1 MSSSDR
7 YSLFSPP
14 EGKAYIIAEIANA
27 AQGVF
32 ENNIKLINAAS
43 DAKADAV
50 KFQFYKYDVLAASS
64 YWRYNV
70 YKRTFYSADQR
81 RQFIEK
87 ASKEGLDVWI
97 DVFDRWGLKVV
108 KKNIDK
114 ISAVKIP
121 PTVILDEDLVSGIMS
136 LDLPTAIGVGGYED
150 EDIDFVLSL
159 IERFSNPILLMYGF
173 QGHPTPI
180 EDTTLGRIEHLKKK
194 YGYPVGYADHV
205 EAGTEISY
213 KLPEY
218 AFFSG
223 AGIIEKH
230 IILDRLEKGDVG
242 VDEVLDYYSSL
253 EPNEFKEF
261 VKNIRRC
268 EVIYGTGKI
277 TNVQKDYLKYA
288 TRMTTKKK
296 FNPGDLV
303 FKKDI
308 LFRRANELDS
318 LYPNELSDYLPGVV
332 REKIGAN
339 IGITK
344 KDINKAVIGII
355 VVCRLTSNR
364 LKNKAL
370 LKLNGFTAIE
380 RCLLNCLAAETPSH
394 TVLATSM
401 TDKDSELKNY
411 TLNGKVKFFQGSG
424 DDPALRMLDAT
435 KEFGI
440 DIVVRVTGDSP
451 LMSYELIDYLIKS
464 HIAEGADYSYYKDAP
479 LGASP
484 EVINKQAIS
493 KLIELAQTM
502 GYSEYLSLFFKNNP
516 SVFELNAVKAPK
528 EFSKPKYRLNLDY
541 QEDYDLLEKI
551 FFQLNVEKKPIGL
564 STVINHLDINP
575 KLLDIN
581 KNVTSVY
588 RKGKLKKE
596 LDKITLIRVNDN

>member
-32 ENNIKLINAAS
+32 EKNIELINVAS
-43 DAKADAV
+43 EAKADAI

-70 YKRTFYSADQR
+70 YERTFYTAAQR
-81 RQFIEK
+81 RRFIEK
-87 ASKEGLDVWI
+87 ASEEKLDVWVDI
-97 DVFDRWGLKVV
+97 FDRWGLKVA
-108 KKNIDK
+108 KKNVAK

-159 IERFSNPILLMYGF
+159 IERFSNPIILMYGF

-230 IILDRLEKGDVG
+230 IILDRSEKGDVG

-296 FNPGDLV
+296 FNPEDLV

-308 LFRRANELDS
+308 LFRRTNELDS

-332 REKIGAN
+332 RGKIGAN

-344 KDINKAVIGII
+344 NDINKAVVGII
-355 VVCRLTSNR
+355 VVCRLSSTR

-380 RCLLNCLAAETPSH
+380 RCLLNCLAAETPSQ

-424 DDPALRMLDAT
+424 DDPAVRMLDAA
-435 KEFGI
+435 KKFGI
-440 DIVVRVTGDSP
+440 DIVVRITGDSP
-451 LMSYELIDYLIKS
+451 LMSYELIDYLIES
-464 HIAEGADYSYYKDAP
+464 HIAEGADFSYYKDAP

-484 EVINKQAIS
+484 EVVNVQAII
-493 KLIELAQTM
+493 KVINLAQTM
-502 GYSEYLSLFFKNNP
+502 GYSEYFSLFFKNNP
-516 SVFELNAVKAPK
+516 SVFSLNAIKVPK
-528 EFSKPKYRLNLDY
+528 KFSRSKYRLNLDY
-541 QEDYDLLEKI
+541 QEDYDLLTNIFEGLNIQEGPVSLSSVIRYIEKNPGVLD
-551 FFQLNVEKKPIGL
+551 LNKK
-564 STVINHLDINP
+564 
-575 KLLDIN
+575 K
-581 KNVTSVY
+581 KSVY
-588 RKGKLKKE
+588 SAGKFKDELNRVTTIRGKG
-596 LDKITLIRVNDN
+596 

>member
-1 MSSSDR
+1 MALINNSG
-7 YSLFSPP
+7 LFALP

-32 ENNIKLINAAS
+32 EKNIELINVAS
-43 DAKADAV
+43 EAKADAI

-70 YKRTFYSADQR
+70 YERTFYTAAQR
-81 RQFIEK
+81 RRFIEK
-87 ASKEGLDVWI
+87 ASEEKLDVWVDI
-97 DVFDRWGLKVV
+97 FDQWGLKVA
-108 KKNIDK
+108 KKNVSK

-159 IERFSNPILLMYGF
+159 IERFSNPIILMYGF

-230 IILDRLEKGDVG
+230 IILDRSEKGDVG

-296 FNPGDLV
+296 FNPEDLV

-308 LFRRANELDS
+308 LFRRTNELDS

-332 REKIGAN
+332 RGKIGAN

-344 KDINKAVIGII
+344 NDINKAVVGII
-355 VVCRLTSNR
+355 VVCRLSSTR

-380 RCLLNCLAAETPSH
+380 RCLLNCLAAETPSQ

-424 DDPALRMLDAT
+424 DDPAVRMLDAA
-435 KEFGI
+435 KKFGI
-440 DIVVRVTGDSP
+440 DIVVRITGDSP
-451 LMSYELIDYLIKS
+451 LMSYELIDYLIES
-464 HIAEGADYSYYKDAP
+464 HIAEGADFSYYKDAP

-484 EVINKQAIS
+484 EVVNVQAII
-493 KLIELAQTM
+493 KVINLAQTM
-502 GYSEYLSLFFKNNP
+502 GYSEYFSLFFKNNP
-516 SVFELNAVKAPK
+516 SVFSLNAIKVPK
-528 EFSKPKYRLNLDY
+528 KFSRSKYRLNLDY
-541 QEDYDLLEKI
+541 QEDYDLLTNIFEGLNIQEEPVSLSSVIRYIEKNPGVLD
-551 FFQLNVEKKPIGL
+551 LNKK
-564 STVINHLDINP
+564 
-575 KLLDIN
+575 K
-581 KNVTSVY
+581 KSVY
-588 RKGKLKKE
+588 SAGKFKDELNRVTTIREKG
-596 LDKITLIRVNDN
+596 